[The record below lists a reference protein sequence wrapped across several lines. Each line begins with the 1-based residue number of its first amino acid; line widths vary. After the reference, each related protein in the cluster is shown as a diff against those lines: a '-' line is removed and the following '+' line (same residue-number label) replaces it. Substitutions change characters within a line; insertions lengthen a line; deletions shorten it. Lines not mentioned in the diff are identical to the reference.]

1 LPWPPSI
8 NGYWRSISRG
18 KYASQIISEDGRIFR
33 SNVALVFK
41 LAPKVEQ
48 FTGRLAVEIDLVR
61 PTHHRFDLDNM
72 PKGIFDALTHAKVW
86 KDDSQV
92 DLMTVRR
99 APVVAG
105 CDPHAIVTIRELEAQ
120 S

>member
-1 LPWPPSI
+1 
-8 NGYWRSISRG
+8 
-18 KYASQIISEDGRIFR
+18 
-33 SNVALVFK
+33 
-41 LAPKVEQ
+41 
-48 FTGRLAVEIDLVR
+48 
-61 PTHHRFDLDNM
+61 M

-105 CDPHAIVTIRELEAQ
+105 CDPHAIVTIREIEAQ
-120 S
+120 P